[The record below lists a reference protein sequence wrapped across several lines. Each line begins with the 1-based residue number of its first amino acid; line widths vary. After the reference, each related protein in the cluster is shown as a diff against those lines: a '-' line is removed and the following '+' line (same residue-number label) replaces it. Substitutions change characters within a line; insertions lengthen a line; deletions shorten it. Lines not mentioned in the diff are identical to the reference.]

1 MAKSPEFPAYE
12 FSQQLTS
19 LSDFI
24 VVCSQPDF
32 LEWQLFFYLALSCKD
47 VIDWAEMCTTLTGR
61 CFYIKSVFNRR
72 LMPSY
77 N

>member
-32 LEWQLFFYLALSCKD
+32 LEWQLFFLSGSELQRRD
-47 VIDWAEMCTTLTGR
+47 RLGR
-61 CFYIKSVFNRR
+61 NVHHINWPLF
-72 LMPSY
+72 LH
-77 N
+77 